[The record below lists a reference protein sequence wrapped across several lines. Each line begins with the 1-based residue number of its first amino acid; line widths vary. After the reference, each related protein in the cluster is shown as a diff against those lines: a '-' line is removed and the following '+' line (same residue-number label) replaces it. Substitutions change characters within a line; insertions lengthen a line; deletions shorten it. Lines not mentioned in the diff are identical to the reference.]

1 MLRKNMHQV
10 NNENEKTQL
19 YRTLLNLA
27 NITRGGADA
36 WDIKQY
42 IFGLLFYRFISS
54 SLTNYINKNERENGN
69 SNFNYE
75 DISDEEAKIFDFDEN
90 LIITEKG
97 FFLKPS
103 QLFINIA
110 KNAAKNDNLN
120 VDLEKVFKEIQESKH
135 PENDTKIFAGLFS
148 DLNFNN
154 EKLGNS
160 VKERNSLLVDVIE
173 EIAQLKLGDFSKSN
187 IDAFGDAYE
196 FLMHF
201 YAAKAGKGGGEYF
214 TPQEVSDLLV
224 QISLASIKIPNR
236 GKLKVYDPTCGS
248 GSLLLKFIK
257 LAKSKEGIVIDH
269 ETGKKIRQDEII
281 LYGQEKNHTT
291 YNLSRMNM
299 VLHYLD
305 YDQYKIEHGDTLADP
320 KHSLEQKYH
329 IIVSNPPYSA
339 DWKPSLLKDDERF
352 QYAPLAPASKADLAF
367 IMHMNYVLANN
378 GVAVIV
384 CFPGVLYRDGVE
396 KQIREYLVSSSIDAV
411 INLPNNLFYGTTIAT
426 SILVLN
432 KAKKSDNII
441 FIDASE
447 QFYKDR
453 NKNKLT
459 KENIDFIVDI
469 YKNRKEIQNISKIA
483 TIDEIVENEYN
494 LSVSKYVIKTQE
506 DEVKDIAEL
515 NRKIEE
521 IVAKNDEYRQK
532 INEFIREFEEIE

>member
-1 MLRKNMHQV
+1 MHQV

>member
-1 MLRKNMHQV
+1 MHQV

-103 QLFINIA
+103 QLFVNIA